1 MLSRVL
7 GESTATNLARESIVR
22 PGDFLRAD
30 QKLLQTVL
38 DATKDEVT
46 TARRLVAATR
56 LRGSQRT
63 ALDMYRECVSVQV
76 GPVGSHGSSVERG
89 DGVHVGGGMGSGSSM
104 DIVATGV
111 TPLDAM
117 LGGGLRMGHITEVCA
132 RPGCGKTQLCLTVVL
147 NAIADS
153 IAQEQVSK

>member
-7 GESTATNLARESIVR
+7 GESTATKLARESIVR

-30 QKLLQTVL
+30 QKLLQTAL
-38 DATKDEVT
+38 DATRDEVT
-46 TARRLVAATR
+46 TARRQVAAAR
-56 LRGSQRT
+56 LQGSQRT
-63 ALDMYRECVSVQV
+63 ALDMYRERVCVQV
-76 GPVGSHGSSVERG
+76 GPVGSHGSSVEHG
-89 DGVHVGGGMGSGSSM
+89 DGVPSGVHTGSGVGM
-104 DIVATGV
+104 DVVATGV

-147 NAIADS
+147 NSIADS
-153 IAQEQVSK
+153 IAQEQVSV